1 MQYSHHWAWAKGNVE
16 RFSFVKEIISLEK
29 KIIYNST
36 AMQLIQGSIALR
48 NPSSFNK
55 FYSIWDAILLRM

>member
-36 AMQLIQGSIALR
+36 AMQLI
-48 NPSSFNK
+48 
-55 FYSIWDAILLRM
+55 